1 MIRMN
6 KRDAVLRYKG
16 PINGPCSACG
26 DGDTAMKYHDHDPPS
41 PSYTLADLE
50 RLGREFS
57 VVCQTQED
65 SVIEGLAL
73 SKFAKWVGKKER
85 EANDRH

>member
-1 MIRMN
+1 MSGHWVRVFPREPES
-6 KRDAVLRYKG
+6 K
-16 PINGPCSACG
+16 SSS
-26 DGDTAMKYHDHDPPS
+26 S

-57 VVCQTQED
+57 DECQTQED
-65 SVIEGLAL
+65 SVIEGLVL

-85 EANDRH
+85 EANVNQKS